1 MNYDLVVIGG
11 GAAGLV
17 AATGSAALGAKTA
30 LIEKKELGGDC
41 TWYGCIPSKSLLKSA
56 QVFFFIKR
64 LKEFGISSG
73 TQNTYDSS
81 LVMSHVRDVIKKIST
96 HHPAEVFEKKGIKV
110 LFGAPK
116 FLDQNTIEFKG
127 EKISAKRFI
136 IASGSHPMV
145 PPIEGLSRFSGIPPE
160 AGKDISYLTN
170 ENVFDLEVL
179 PKSLAVLG
187 GGPIGMELSQAFA
200 RLGVEISIIEMFD
213 RLMVR
218 EDKEIAAVLVDE
230 FKSEGIKV
238 YTGKKAVHF
247 SKDGGLVF
255 ITLEDKDKKQSVV
268 KAENVLV
275 AVGRAANVQGLDL
288 EKAGVKYFDKG
299 IEVDAYLRTSAK
311 NVYAC
316 GDVAGPYQFSHMAEY
331 QAVIAV
337 GNALFPFKRKV
348 DYSVV
353 PWCTFTDPEAARV
366 GLTEDEARAQYKGIR
381 VYRSLYS
388 GNDRAVTDSQEKGLA
403 KVITDK
409 KGYILGAHIVGANA
423 GEIIHEYVLAK
434 SSKLKIGN
442 LSSAIH
448 IYPTLAQLVKRS
460 ADQYYIEM
468 MNTTWLKGF
477 FKLMLKFLR

>member
-1 MNYDLVVIGG
+1 MGENYDLVVIGG

-17 AATGSAALGAKTA
+17 AATGGAALGAKTA

-56 QVFFFIKR
+56 QVFSLIKR
-64 LKEFGISSG
+64 LKEFGISSDPALK
-73 TQNTYDSS
+73 YDPS
-81 LVMSHVRDVIKKIST
+81 LVMSHVRDIVKKIST
-96 HHPAEVFEKKGIKV
+96 HHPAEIFEKKGIRV
-110 LFGAPK
+110 LFGSPK
-116 FLDQNTIEFKG
+116 FIDQNTIEFKG

-136 IASGSHPMV
+136 VASGSHPLV
-145 PPIEGLSRFSGIPPE
+145 PPIEGL
-160 AGKDISYLTN
+160 KDISCLTN

-187 GGPIGMELSQAFA
+187 GGPIGMELSLAFG
-200 RLGVEISIIEMFD
+200 RLGVEVSIIEMFD

-218 EDKEIAAVLVDE
+218 EDKEIADVLVDE
-230 FKSEGIKV
+230 FKTEGIKIC
-238 YTGKKAVHF
+238 TGKKAVRF
-247 SKDGGLVF
+247 LKDGGMLS
-255 ITLEDKDKKQSVV
+255 ITFEDKDKKQSEV
-268 KAENVLV
+268 KAEKVLV

-288 EKAGVKYFDKG
+288 EKAGVKYSNKG
-299 IEVDAYLRTSAK
+299 VEVDAHLRTSAK
-311 NVYAC
+311 NIYAC

-353 PWCTFTDPEAARV
+353 PWCTFTDPELARV
-366 GLTEDEARAQYKGIR
+366 GLTEDEARAQYKDIR

-388 GNDRAVTDSQEKGLA
+388 GNDRAVTDIEEKGLA

-434 SSKLKIGN
+434 ASKLKIGN

-448 IYPTLAQLVKRS
+448 IYPTLAQAVKRS

-468 MNTTWLKGF
+468 MNAGWLKGLF
-477 FKLMLKFLR
+477 RLMLNFLR

>member
-1 MNYDLVVIGG
+1 MNYDYDLVVIGG

-17 AATGSAALGAKTA
+17 AATGGVALGAKTA

-56 QVFFFIKR
+56 QVFSLTKR
-64 LKEFGISSG
+64 FKEFGISAGS
-73 TQNTYDSS
+73 QNTYDPS
-81 LVMSHVRDVIKKIST
+81 LVMSHVRDVIKKISI

-110 LFGAPK
+110 LFGTPK
-116 FLDQNTIEFKG
+116 FLDQKTIELKG

-145 PPIEGLSRFSGIPPE
+145 PPIDGL
-160 AGKDISYLTN
+160 KDISYLTN
-170 ENVFDLEVL
+170 ENVFDLEIL

-187 GGPIGMELSQAFA
+187 GGPIGMELSLAFA

-218 EDKEIAAVLVDE
+218 EDKEIADVLIDE
-230 FKSEGIKV
+230 FKAEGIKI
-238 YTGKKAVHF
+238 YIGKRAMRF
-247 SKDGGLVF
+247 SKDGGLIF

-288 EKAGVKYFDKG
+288 EKAGVKYSNKG
-299 IEVDAYLRTSAK
+299 VEVDVTLRTSAK
-311 NVYAC
+311 NIYAC

-331 QAVIAV
+331 QAVIAI

-353 PWCTFTDPEAARV
+353 PWCTFTDPEVARV
-366 GLTEDEARAQYKGIR
+366 GLTEDEARAQYKDIR

-388 GNDRAVTDSQEKGLA
+388 GNDRAVTDMEEKGLA

-448 IYPTLAQLVKRS
+448 IYPTLAQVVKRS
-460 ADQYYIEM
+460 ADQYYIDM
-468 MNTTWLKGF
+468 MNKPMLKVF
-477 FKLMLKFLR
+477 FKLMLKFL